1 MVIRQLMAPA
11 LLLAALA
18 FSAPTQASVT
28 AKVDR
33 NVVEQNESF
42 LLEVTVD
49 GNTDNEPD
57 ISLLNIEFV
66 VGQSSQMSNTKIIN
80 GQISRSMTWTY
91 TLMARKTGELTIPG
105 IPVGNDISDP
115 ITITVREPA
124 AAPPGEADVFITA
137 EVDAEETWVQAQVLY
152 KIKVYR
158 AVATRQP
165 TLREPV
171 ITGAE
176 ALSEIASDETTY
188 DALINGRPYNVVE
201 RTMAIFPQESGEIDI
216 SPARFEARV
225 IVDGRITGR
234 KVFESEAKTISVK
247 PIPPPPAEYPDAE
260 WLPAR
265 DLELTEEW
273 SREPRR
279 LAAGEPVSRNIEIG
293 VLGQLETQIPML
305 EIEEPDG
312 ISLYPDQPELS
323 RRFETGG
330 IRGVRR
336 DQYAM
341 IAVGNGDVTLPAVE
355 LPWFNTET
363 EAWQVATLPERN
375 LTILG
380 AATEPPPP
388 ADELLPESPDV
399 TAPVASGP
407 AVTSPF
413 WQQVSLGLFVL
424 WLLTLGA
431 WWWSLRPVASAHK
444 EPPPT
449 PVYKLQGKCIK
460 DARKAAQAGDAAALK
475 AALIE
480 WSKLEWPDDPP
491 RSIGALASRLA
502 SPLAEQLVSLS
513 RSSYGPDAPHWDGA
527 AIAKSLRT
535 IAPRKRGASEAT
547 GGEALPPLM
556 PT

>member
-1 MVIRQLMAPA
+1 MVLALPA
-11 LLLAALA
+11 SALA
-18 FSAPTQASVT
+18 TVT

-42 LLEVTVD
+42 LLEVVVD
-49 GNTDNEPD
+49 GNTNNEPD
-57 ISLLNIEFV
+57 ISLLNVEFI

-80 GQISRSMTWTY
+80 SQISRSMTWTY
-91 TLMARKTGELTIPG
+91 TLRARRTGELTIPP
-105 IPVGNDISDP
+105 IPVGTEQSEA

-137 EVDAEETWVQAQVLY
+137 ELDAEETWVQAQVLY

-176 ALSEIASDETTY
+176 ALIEIASDESTY
-188 DALINGRPYNVVE
+188 DALINDRPYNVVE
-201 RTMAIFPQESGEIDI
+201 RTIAIFPQESGEISI

-234 KVFESEAKTISVK
+234 KVFESESKTISVK
-247 PIPPPPAEYPDAE
+247 PIPAPPAEFPTAA

-265 DLELTEEW
+265 DLELSEEW

-279 LAAGEPVSRNIEIG
+279 LAAGEPVSRNITIG
-293 VLGQLETQIPML
+293 VLGQLETQIPAL
-305 EIEEPDG
+305 DIEEPDG
-312 ISLYPDQPELS
+312 VSLYPDQPELS

-341 IAVGNGDVTLPAVE
+341 IAVGNGEVTLPAIE
-355 LPWFNTET
+355 LPWFNTDT
-363 EAWQVATLPERN
+363 EDWQVARLPERT

-380 AATEPPPP
+380 AAVEPPPP
-388 ADELLPESPDV
+388 PDELLPESPDV
-399 TAPVASGP
+399 AAPTTGRP

-431 WWWSLRPVASAHK
+431 WWWSLRPSTSVEKA
-444 EPPPT
+444 PPPT

-460 DARKAAQAGDAAALK
+460 EARKAAQAGDAAGLK
-475 AALIE
+475 SALIE
-480 WSKLEWPDDPP
+480 WARLEWPDDAP
-491 RSIGALASRLA
+491 RSIGTLASRVN
-502 SPLAEQLVSLS
+502 SPLAEQLRSLS
-513 RSSYGPDAPHWDGA
+513 RSSYGPDAPHWDGS
-527 AIAKSLRT
+527 AIARSLRT
-535 IAPRKRGASEAT
+535 IAPKREKAASGTSED
-547 GGEALPPLM
+547 ALPPLM